1 MIEALS
7 HLLCTLLL
15 YQIFAA
21 CWLLQYVLES
31 LLCVHENS
39 LMMAAS
45 CWDTSVEPAVATLNL
60 FVCQFVIYFLHP
72 PHNESVANVI
82 VPAVATSKSQL
93 KEKRN

>member
-1 MIEALS
+1 MVGTAKHGEVNISKLPSPFKHEVMIEVLS
-7 HLLCTLLL
+7 HVLCTLLL

-21 CWLLQYVLES
+21 CWLLVQYVLES

-60 FVCQFVIYFLHP
+60 FVCQFVIL
-72 PHNESVANVI
+72 
-82 VPAVATSKSQL
+82 PAPTTQ
-93 KEKRN
+93 